1 MQSVW
6 PFQNKQEKIGRIYVE
21 STKSFM
27 YQVNYAYNSIDDVM
41 VSVFAFIAVDREF
54 EPQSVQKL
62 LRAYVIL
69 CICLADFFVY
79 IGARTSY
86 IYQ

>member
-6 PFQNKQEKIGRIYVE
+6 PFQNKQEKIGRVYVE

-41 VSVFAFIAVDREF
+41 VCVFAFIAVDREF
-54 EPQSVQKL
+54 EPQSVQTRDYK
-62 LRAYVIL
+62 IE
-69 CICLADFFVY
+69 I
-79 IGARTSY
+79 
-86 IYQ
+86 